1 MRRNRITQEL
11 ITANCAEKTTEIFSQ
26 STCISKSSDSIS
38 WGLIIACRRKVNK
51 NLIFVLALQSRSYQT
66 QRRPWSR
73 CWERAREGNWQKGV
87 CTTMT
92 TKWQLIETWIIN
104 ATPHSK
110 MLPQGQLQPPIVRL
124 PIPPPLPSTVA
135 HCPFAFVGSVERWPG
150 KLPRMLTNWLSD
162 WRTVSSYKTSLILP
176 NSISD
181 SPPSPLADRQATS

>member
-1 MRRNRITQEL
+1 MPIKKFWQHLVGINHLIQEGEQKL
-11 ITANCAEKTTEIFSQ
+11 DIRLGT
-26 STCISKSSDSIS
+26 SKSSRDET
-38 WGLIIACRRKVNK
+38 
-51 NLIFVLALQSRSYQT
+51 RSSQT

-73 CWERAREGNWQKGV
+73 CWLWRGCPLRERKRDWEKGV

-104 ATPHSK
+104 ATPHRKRCCHRGSCSH
-110 MLPQGQLQPPIVRL
+110 
-124 PIPPPLPSTVA
+124 PLSATPCPFPFLVV

-176 NSISD
+176 NSIPLS
-181 SPPSPLADRQATS
+181 SIPPSLLADRQATS

>member
-1 MRRNRITQEL
+1 MRRKNNR
-11 ITANCAEKTTEIFSQ
+11 NFQ
-26 STCISKSSDSIS
+26 SVHMPIKKFWQHLVGINHR
-38 WGLIIACRRKVNK
+38 I
-51 NLIFVLALQSRSYQT
+51 
-66 QRRPWSR
+66 
-73 CWERAREGNWQKGV
+73 REGRWTKTWYSSWHFKVDPHRRSGAPGQGVERERGREKGV

-124 PIPPPLPSTVA
+124 PIPPGTAPPFPSTVA

-162 WRTVSSYKTSLILP
+162 WRTVSGYKTSLIYSPSSSLP
-176 NSISD
+176 
-181 SPPSPLADRQATS
+181 PFADRQATS